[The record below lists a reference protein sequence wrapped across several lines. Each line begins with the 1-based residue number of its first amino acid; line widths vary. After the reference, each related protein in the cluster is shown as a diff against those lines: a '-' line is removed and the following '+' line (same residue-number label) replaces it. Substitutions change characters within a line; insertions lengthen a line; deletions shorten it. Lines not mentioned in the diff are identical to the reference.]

1 MKNKKGLSSLEIKAV
16 LFDLDGTLLDRDTS
30 LVLFVRDQYDRYS
43 QLQMIEKEDF
53 VQRFIEIDDHG
64 YVWKDKV
71 YQQLITE
78 FSIDGIEWTNLLD
91 DYLNNF
97 QRHCVGFP
105 KLMSMLTDL
114 KSNGIKL
121 ALVSNGYGQF
131 QYDNFKALGISDL
144 FDEVL
149 ISEWE
154 GLRKPDPA
162 IFIRAL
168 SKLRIEA
175 KEALFVGDHPENDI
189 SASRKIGMKTAWKR
203 NDAISSGVEADVIIN
218 GLEELTQY
226 VLSYGE

>member
-1 MKNKKGLSSLEIKAV
+1 LKGLRILSIKAV

-30 LVLFVRDQYDRYS
+30 LALFVRDQYDRYS
-43 QLQMIEKEDF
+43 QFQVVDKGIF
-53 VQRFIEIDDHG
+53 VQRFIELDNHG

-71 YQQLITE
+71 YQQLIDE
-78 FSIDGIEWTNLLD
+78 FSIRGVVWTDLLS
-91 DYLNNF
+91 DYLNRF

-105 KLMSMLTDL
+105 NLMNMLSQL
-114 KSNGIKL
+114 KSNGVRI

-131 QYDNFKALGISDL
+131 QYDNFKALGISHL

-168 SKLRIEA
+168 SKLGVEA
-175 KEALFVGDHPENDI
+175 EEALFVGDHPENDI
-189 SASRKIGMKTAWKR
+189 KASQAVGIKAVWKR
-203 NDAISSGVEADVIIN
+203 NNPISPNVDADVIITDL
-218 GLEELTQY
+218 GELTKYALSSNGY
-226 VLSYGE
+226 VS

>member
-1 MKNKKGLSSLEIKAV
+1 MKGLNILSIKAV

-30 LVLFVRDQYDRYS
+30 LALFVRDQYERYS
-43 QLQMIEKEDF
+43 HFQIIDKDVF
-53 VQRFIEIDDHG
+53 VQRFIELDNHG

-78 FSIDGIEWTNLLD
+78 FSIRGIEWTELLN
-91 DYLNNF
+91 DYLNGF
-97 QRHCVGFP
+97 QRHCVGYP
-105 KLMSMLTDL
+105 NLLNMLTELRNSD
-114 KSNGIKL
+114 IKI

-131 QYDNFKALGISDL
+131 QYDNFKSLGISHL

-168 SKLRIEA
+168 SKL
-175 KEALFVGDHPENDI
+175 
-189 SASRKIGMKTAWKR
+189 
-203 NDAISSGVEADVIIN
+203 
-218 GLEELTQY
+218 
-226 VLSYGE
+226 